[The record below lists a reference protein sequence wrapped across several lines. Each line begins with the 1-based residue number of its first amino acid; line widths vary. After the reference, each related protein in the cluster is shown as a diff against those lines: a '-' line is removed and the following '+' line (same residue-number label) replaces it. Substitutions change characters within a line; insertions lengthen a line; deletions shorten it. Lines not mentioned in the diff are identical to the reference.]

1 MNNRLVQL
9 LPTSN
14 PRMFVTF
21 LVASIVLAVG
31 IVFIGVALQWYI
43 PQWQFAARASQ
54 TVGVI
59 ERLDT
64 SRSIRPIVLFTVE
77 ATRCE
82 VKGRVGTSFPGVYR
96 VGQEVPVS
104 YDPENPQDA
113 EIDSFLER
121 KSLPFTFG
129 GVGVFLFASACLVLV
144 LVWRGTKAQ
153 QSGQP
158 EPPMKPALKS

>member
-14 PRMFVTF
+14 PRTFVTF
-21 LVASIVLAVG
+21 LGAAIFLVVG
-31 IVFIGVALQWYI
+31 IVSIGVALQWCI
-43 PQWQFAARASQ
+43 PQWRFAARASQ

-59 ERLDT
+59 EQLDT
-64 SRSIRPIVLFTVE
+64 SRSVRPIVAYTVD
-77 ATRCE
+77 ATRYK
-82 VKGRVGTSFPGVYR
+82 VKGRVGTSVPGVYR

-104 YDPENPQDA
+104 YDPENPQVA
-113 EIDSFLER
+113 EIDGFLER
-121 KSLPFTFG
+121 KSLPLTFG
-129 GVGVFLFASACLVLV
+129 GVSIFLVAGACLVLV

-158 EPPMKPALKS
+158 EPPMTSVVKP